1 MATLNLLCRSLPR
14 LPSQAVRPGIGV
26 RSVSRL
32 TVDQLPANVLEAQY
46 AVRGAIVIRAG
57 EIDAQIKAGTHKF
70 PFDAT
75 VPCNIGNPQA
85 VGAKP
90 VTFHRQVLSLLTN
103 PSLLKDPKLDYPED
117 VKARASKYLEGFDK
131 FGAYSHS
138 KGVQYLREE
147 IARFITRRDG
157 AGAANPENLFL
168 TNGASDAVKYVLTML
183 ISGTDDAILVP
194 VPQYPLY
201 SAAIRMLN
209 GHFLGYYLEEETGWS
224 TSAAGIQKTID
235 DYRKAHPNGRVRGL
249 VVINPGNPT
258 GQIMDAKDMADVVD
272 LCEKEGIVLL
282 ADEVYQENQY
292 TAKPWK
298 SFRQVVLEKKSN
310 LELFSFHSVSKGF
323 YGECGI
329 RGGYVEAIN
338 IDSEVLEQLYK
349 MASMSLCS
357 NTLGQA
363 VIASVVNPPTEG
375 DASFPL
381 YQKERDG
388 ILSGLK
394 RKAELVTKRLNEFPG
409 VSCQVVEGAMYAFPQ
424 IDLPQKAIEAARAK
438 GQSPDFMYCW
448 ELLEQTG
455 VVVVPGS
462 GFEQKEGTFHY
473 RTTIL
478 PDEAKLPAVLDRME
492 AFHKDFIALY
502 S

>member
-1 MATLNLLCRSLPR
+1 MIHLASRGLRR
-14 LPSQAVRPGIGV
+14 VAAVGKGQC
-26 RSVSRL
+26 SRQFAL
-32 TVDQLPANVLEAQY
+32 TVDQLPAAIREAEY

-57 EIDAQIKAGTHKF
+57 EIDAQLKAGTGNF
-70 PFDAT
+70 PFEAT

-90 VTFHRQVLSLLTN
+90 LTFHRQVLSILTN
-103 PSLLKDPKLDYPED
+103 PSLLDDKALDFPED
-117 VKARASKYLEGFDK
+117 VKARAKTYMESFEK

-138 KGVQYLREE
+138 KGVAHFREE
-147 IARFITRRDG
+147 IAKFITRRDG
-157 AGAANPENLFL
+157 AHLKAGDPESLFL

-183 ISGTDDAILVP
+183 ISSPDDAVLVP
-194 VPQYPLY
+194 IPQYPLY
-201 SAAIRMLN
+201 SASIRMLS
-209 GHFLGYYLEEETGWS
+209 GHFLGYYLDEESGWS
-224 TSAAGIQKTID
+224 TSAATIKD
-235 DYRKAHPNGRVRGL
+235 TIAKYRKDHPNGRVRGL

-258 GQIMDAKDMADVVD
+258 GQIMDEKDMEEVVE

-298 SFRQVVLEKKSN
+298 SFRKVALEKKSN
-310 LELFSFHSVSKGF
+310 VEMFSFHSVSKGF

-329 RGGYVEAIN
+329 RGGYTEAMN
-338 IDSEVLEQLYK
+338 IDPDVLDQLYK

-363 VIASVVNPPTEG
+363 TMASIVNPPVEG

-381 YQKERDG
+381 YKEERDTV
-388 ILSGLK
+388 LSGLK

-409 VSCQVVEGAMYAFPQ
+409 VSCQVVEGAMYAFPKIQ
-424 IDLPQKAIEAARAK
+424 MPQKAIDAAEAK
-438 GQSPDFMYCW
+438 GQAPDFMYCW
-448 ELLEQTG
+448 EMLEATG

-462 GFEQKEGTFHY
+462 GFAQKSGTFHY

-478 PDEAKLPAVLDRME
+478 PDEAKLPAVLDRMQD
-492 AFHKDFIALY
+492 FHIEFLAKY
-502 S
+502 T

>member
-1 MATLNLLCRSLPR
+1 M
-14 LPSQAVRPGIGV
+14 PGIK
-26 RSVSRL
+26 RSAACL
-32 TVDQLPANVLEAQY
+32 TVEKLPASLREAEY
-46 AVRGAIVIRAG
+46 AVRGAIVTRAG
-57 EIDAQIKAGTHKF
+57 EIDAQLKAGTGNF
-70 PFDAT
+70 PFEET

-90 VTFHRQVLSLLTN
+90 LTFHRQVLSILTN
-103 PSLLKDPKLDYPED
+103 PSLMNDSSFPED
-117 VKARASKYLEGFDK
+117 VKARAGTYLASFGK

-138 KGVQYLREE
+138 KGVDHFRQE

-157 AGAANPENLFL
+157 ANLPASNPEHIFL
-168 TNGASDAVKYVLTML
+168 TNGASDAVKSVLHML
-183 ISGTDDAILVP
+183 IRGPDDAILVP

-201 SAAIRMLN
+201 SAAIRMLD
-209 GHFLGYYLEEETGWS
+209 GHFLGYYLEEDSGWS
-224 TSAAGIQKTID
+224 ASASVIKDTIEN
-235 DYRKAHPNGRVRGL
+235 YRKQYPNGCVRGL

-258 GQIMDAKDMADVVD
+258 GQIMDEKDMANVVD

-282 ADEVYQENQY
+282 ADEVYQENHY
-292 TAKPWK
+292 TKPWT
-298 SFRQVVLEKKSN
+298 SFRKVILEKNSS
-310 LELFSFHSVSKGF
+310 LEAFSFHSASKGF

-329 RGGYVEAIN
+329 RAGYTEALN
-338 IDSEVLEQLYK
+338 IDADVLEQLYK

-363 VIASVVNPPTEG
+363 IMASIVNPPVEG
-375 DASFPL
+375 DASFAL
-381 YQKERDG
+381 YQEERDG
-388 ILSGLK
+388 VLSSLK
-394 RKAELVTKRLNEFPG
+394 RKAKLVTERLNKFPG

-424 IDLPQKAIEAARAK
+424 VKIPSKAVEAAKAK
-438 GQSPDFMYCW
+438 GQAPDFLYCW
-448 ELLEQTG
+448 ELLENTG

-462 GFEQKEGTFHY
+462 GFAQKEGTFHY

-492 AFHKDFIALY
+492 TFHKDFVARY